1 MTVKELNTIRAAAYA
16 AANEIPEIRNAL
28 DVAGVAYVY
37 DVREGDRREL
47 LVLTARTQ
55 LNNNT
60 LADHGFTADAA
71 VHTLLK
77 AQRQTRSIKFR
88 GEA

>member
-1 MTVKELNTIRAAAYA
+1 MTIKEFNTIRAAAYA
-16 AANEIPEIRNAL
+16 AANEVPEIRHAL

-37 DVREGDRREL
+37 DVQEGDHREL

-55 LNNNT
+55 LNDNT
-60 LADHGFTADAA
+60 LAAHGFSADAA

-77 AQRQTRSIKFR
+77 AQRQTKSVKFR